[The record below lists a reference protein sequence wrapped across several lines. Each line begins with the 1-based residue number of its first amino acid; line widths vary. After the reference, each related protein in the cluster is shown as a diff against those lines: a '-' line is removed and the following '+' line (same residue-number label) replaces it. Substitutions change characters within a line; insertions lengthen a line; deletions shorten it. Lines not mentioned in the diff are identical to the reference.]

1 MNEHL
6 FIHKQEVSNM
16 PKTPERCEEI
26 REEMRTKILHDSM
39 MYFARNGFAGTKIS
53 DLAKQIGIA
62 QGTIYLYFKSKEDLF
77 HEIFTLISSE
87 REMKELKLLSLAP
100 ISAGQKI
107 HMLSE
112 NIMDRFEQDD
122 SYAAKVAL
130 NTQVLFEKNDFASED
145 TTYQSDLYKYTAKII
160 EQGQKEGS
168 AVDGSPMKLADFY
181 WGVVYLYALKKLFT
195 SKYEMITAEDLAR
208 ILLKDTSKTL
218 QKISKG

>member
-1 MNEHL
+1 
-6 FIHKQEVSNM
+6 M
-16 PKTPERCEEI
+16 PKTPERCQEI

-39 MYFARNGFAGTKIS
+39 LYFARNGFAGTKIS

-77 HEIFTLISSE
+77 NEIFSLISNE
-87 REMKELKLLSLAP
+87 KDIKELKLLSQAP
-100 ISAGQKI
+100 IPAKQKI
-107 HMLSE
+107 RMLSKS
-112 NIMDRFEQDD
+112 IMEKLTQDD

-130 NTQVLFEKNDFASED
+130 NTQVLFEKNDFVSEN

-160 EQGQKEGS
+160 EQGQREKS
-168 AVDGSPMKLADFY
+168 VISSSPMKLTDFY

-208 ILLKDTSKTL
+208 SLLKDNCGKD
-218 QKISKG
+218 